1 MSPRQTKE
9 AGEMRKRT
17 WARLVPIV
25 AVLALAATACGESG
39 GGGGGSAGGTITGL
53 EILVGTAP
61 GGGFDQ
67 TARTAAQVME
77 DAKLARN
84 VQVSNVPGA
93 GNTVAL
99 ARLVNQKGDGK
110 VMQQMGLSVVG
121 NVYTN
126 KSKATLNDV
135 TPIARLTQEPE
146 IVVVGKDSPYN
157 SLQDLTAAWKADPG
171 KVTVGGGGSPGSQDY
186 LTPMLM
192 AQQLGMDPKTVNYVA
207 YDGGGELLTAILG
220 GQVAFGVTGIG
231 ETLQQIQAGKVR
243 ALGVSSAE
251 RVSTVDAPTLKE
263 GGVDLEFINWR
274 GWIAPGGLDDKEKQA
289 LTDLADKMVKTQQW
303 KDVLAKN
310 GWTDAYLP
318 ADEFAT
324 FIKEEDARIRDVLNK
339 LGLAA

>member
-1 MSPRQTKE
+1 
-9 AGEMRKRT
+9 MRERT
-17 WARLVPIV
+17 WVRLVPIV
-25 AVLALAATACGESG
+25 AALALAATGCGSSG
-39 GGGGGSAGGTITGL
+39 GGGGGGGGTLTGL

-67 TARTAAQVME
+67 TARTAAKVME

-84 VQVSNVPGA
+84 VQVQNVPGA

-99 ARLVNQKGDGK
+99 ARLVNQKGNGK

-146 IVVVGKDSPYN
+146 IVVVKKDSPHN
-157 SLQDLTAAWKADPG
+157 TLQDLTAAWKADPG

-192 AQQLGMDPKTVNYVA
+192 AQQLGMDPKTVNYVP
-207 YDGGGELLTAILG
+207 YDGGGELLTAVLG
-220 GQVAFGVTGIG
+220 GQVAFGVTGVG
-231 ETLQQIQAGKVR
+231 ETLQQLEAGKLR
-243 ALGVSSAE
+243 ALGVSSSE

-303 KDVLAKN
+303 KDALAKN
-310 GWTDAYLP
+310 GWTDAYQP
-318 ADEFAT
+318 ADEFAG

>member
-1 MSPRQTKE
+1 
-9 AGEMRKRT
+9 MRKRT

-25 AVLALAATACGESG
+25 AALALAATGCGSSG
-39 GGGGGSAGGTITGL
+39 GGGGGGGGGTITGL

-146 IVVVGKDSPYN
+146 IVVVKKDSPYQT
-157 SLQDLTAAWKADPG
+157 LQDLTAAWKADPG

-192 AQQLGMDPKTVNYVA
+192 AQKLGMEPKQVNYVA
-207 YDGGGELLTAILG
+207 YDGGGELLTAVLG
-220 GQVAFGVTGIG
+220 GQVAFGVTGVG
-231 ETLQQIQAGKVR
+231 ETLDQIEAGELK

-251 RVSTVDAPTLKE
+251 RVESVDAPTLKE

-274 GWIAPGGLDDKEKQA
+274 GWIAPGGLDEDETKA
-289 LTDLADKMVKTQQW
+289 LTDLAAKMHDTQQW
-303 KDVLAKN
+303 KDALAKN
-310 GWTDAYLP
+310 GWVDAYMG

-324 FIKEEDARIRDVLNK
+324 FIKEEDTRIRDVLSQ

>member
-1 MSPRQTKE
+1 MSR
-9 AGEMRKRT
+9 RT

-25 AVLALAATACGESG
+25 AALALATTGCGESSG
-39 GGGGGSAGGTITGL
+39 GGGGSGGGGTITGL

-146 IVVVGKDSPYN
+146 IVVVKANSPYQT
-157 SLQDLTAAWKADPG
+157 LQDLTAAWKADPG

-192 AQQLGMDPKTVNYVA
+192 AKQLGMDPTKVNYVA
-207 YDGGGELLTAILG
+207 YDGGGELLTALLG
-220 GQVAFGVTGIG
+220 GQVAFGVTGVG
-231 ETLQQIQAGKVR
+231 ETLQQLEAGKLR

-251 RVSTVDAPTLKE
+251 RVSSVDAPTLKE

-274 GWIAPGGLDDKEKQA
+274 GWIAPGGLDEKEKTA
-289 LTDLADKMVKTQQW
+289 LTDLASKMHDTQQW
-303 KDVLAKN
+303 KDALAKN
-310 GWTDAYLP
+310 GWTDAYMA

-324 FIKEEDARIRDVLNK
+324 FIKEEDARIRDVLSQ

>member
-1 MSPRQTKE
+1 
-9 AGEMRKRT
+9 MRKRT

-25 AVLALAATACGESG
+25 AVLALASTGCGESSG
-39 GGGGGSAGGTITGL
+39 GGGGGGGTITGL

-67 TARTAAQVME
+67 TARAAAQVME

-146 IVVVGKDSPYN
+146 IVVVENGSPYKT
-157 SLQDLTAAWKADPG
+157 LQDLTAAWKADPG

-207 YDGGGELLTAILG
+207 YEGGGELLTAILG
-220 GQVAFGVTGIG
+220 RQVAFGVTGVG
-231 ETLQQIQAGKVR
+231 ETLEQIKAGKIR

-274 GWIAPGGLDDKEKQA
+274 GWIAPGGLDDNEKKA
-289 LTDLADKMVKTQQW
+289 LTDLADKMHSTQQW

-310 GWTDAYLP
+310 GWTDAYMP

-324 FIKEEDARIRDVLNK
+324 FIKEEDARIRDVLSK

>member
-1 MSPRQTKE
+1 
-9 AGEMRKRT
+9 MRKRT

-25 AVLALAATACGESG
+25 AALALAATGCGSSG
-39 GGGGGSAGGTITGL
+39 GGGGGGGGGTITGL

-146 IVVVGKDSPYN
+146 IVVVKANSPYKT
-157 SLQDLTAAWKADPG
+157 LQDLTAAWKADPG

-192 AQQLGMDPKTVNYVA
+192 AQQLGMDPKQVNYVA
-207 YDGGGELLTAILG
+207 YDGGGELLTAVLG
-220 GQVAFGVTGIG
+220 GQVAFGVTGVG
-231 ETLQQIQAGKVR
+231 ETLDQIEAGKLK
-243 ALGVSSAE
+243 ALGVSSTE
-251 RVSTVDAPTLKE
+251 RVSSVDAPTLKE

-274 GWIAPGGLDDKEKQA
+274 GWIAPGGLDEKEKTA
-289 LTDLADKMVKTQQW
+289 LTDLAAKMHDTQQW
-303 KDVLAKN
+303 KDALAKN
-310 GWTDAYLP
+310 GWTDAYMG

-324 FIKEEDARIRDVLNK
+324 FIKQEDARIRAVLNQ

>member
-1 MSPRQTKE
+1 
-9 AGEMRKRT
+9 MRKRT

-25 AVLALAATACGESG
+25 AALALAATGCGSSG
-39 GGGGGSAGGTITGL
+39 GGGGGGGGGTITGL

-121 NVYTN
+121 NIYTN

-146 IVVVGKDSPYN
+146 IVVVGSNSPYKT
-157 SLQDLTAAWKADPG
+157 LKDLTAAWKADPG

-192 AQQLGMDPKTVNYVA
+192 AQQLGMDPKQVNYVA

-220 GQVAFGVTGIG
+220 GEVAFGVTGVG
-231 ETLQQIQAGKVR
+231 ETLDQIEAGKIK

-251 RVSTVDAPTLKE
+251 RVESVDAPTLKE

-274 GWIAPGGLDDKEKQA
+274 GWIAPGGLSEDDKKA
-289 LTDLADKMVKTQQW
+289 LTDLADKMVATQEW
-303 KDVLAKN
+303 KDALTKN
-310 GWTDAYLP
+310 GWTDAYMG

-324 FIKEEDARIRDVLNK
+324 FIKEEDARIREVLSE

>member
-1 MSPRQTKE
+1 
-9 AGEMRKRT
+9 MRKRT

-25 AVLALAATACGESG
+25 AVLALASTGCGESSG
-39 GGGGGSAGGTITGL
+39 GGGGGGGTITGL

-67 TARTAAQVME
+67 TARAAAQVME

-146 IVVVGKDSPYN
+146 IVVVKKDSPYQT
-157 SLQDLTAAWKADPG
+157 LQDLTAAWKADPG
-171 KVTVGGGGSPGSQDY
+171 KVPVGGGGSPGSQDY

-192 AQQLGMDPKTVNYVA
+192 AQQLGMDPKQVNYVA
-207 YDGGGELLTAILG
+207 YDGGGELLTAVLG
-220 GQVAFGVTGIG
+220 GQVAFGVTGVG
-231 ETLQQIQAGKVR
+231 ETLDQIEAGKLR
-243 ALGVSSAE
+243 ALGVSSSE
-251 RVSTVDAPTLKE
+251 RVSSVDAPTLKE

-274 GWIAPGGLDDKEKQA
+274 GWIAPGGLDDKEKTA
-289 LTDLADKMVKTQQW
+289 LTDLASKMHDTQQW
-303 KDVLAKN
+303 KDALAKN
-310 GWTDAYLP
+310 GWTDAYMG

-324 FIKEEDARIRDVLNK
+324 FIKEEDARIREVLNQ

>member
-1 MSPRQTKE
+1 
-9 AGEMRKRT
+9 MRKRT
-17 WARLVPIV
+17 WARLVPI
-25 AVLALAATACGESG
+25 AAALALAATACGESG
-39 GGGGGSAGGTITGL
+39 GGGGGGGSGGTITGL

-61 GGGFDQ
+61 GGGFDL

-84 VQVSNVPGA
+84 VRVSNVPGA

-99 ARLVNQKGDGK
+99 AQLVNQEGNGK

-146 IVVVGKDSPYN
+146 IVVVKSDSPYQT
-157 SLQDLTAAWKADPG
+157 LQDLTAAWKADPG

-192 AQQLGMDPKTVNYVA
+192 AEQLGMDPKQVNYVA
-207 YDGGGELLTAILG
+207 YDGGGELITAILG
-220 GQVAFGVTGIG
+220 GQVAFGVTGVG
-231 ETLQQIQAGKVR
+231 ETLDQIEAGKIK

-251 RVSTVDAPTLKE
+251 RVESVDAPTLKE

-274 GWIAPGGLDDKEKQA
+274 GWIAPGGLSEDDKQA
-289 LTDLADKMVKTQQW
+289 LTDLAGKMVATQEW
-303 KDVLAKN
+303 KDALAKN
-310 GWTDAYLP
+310 GWTDAYMG

-324 FIKEEDARIRDVLNK
+324 FIKEEDARIRDVLSE

>member
-1 MSPRQTKE
+1 
-9 AGEMRKRT
+9 
-17 WARLVPIV
+17 
-25 AVLALAATACGESG
+25 
-39 GGGGGSAGGTITGL
+39 
-53 EILVGTAP
+53 
-61 GGGFDQ
+61 
-67 TARTAAQVME
+67 
-77 DAKLARN
+77 
-84 VQVSNVPGA
+84 
-93 GNTVAL
+93 
-99 ARLVNQKGDGK
+99 
-110 VMQQMGLSVVG
+110 
-121 NVYTN
+121 
-126 KSKATLNDV
+126 
-135 TPIARLTQEPE
+135 
-146 IVVVGKDSPYN
+146 
-157 SLQDLTAAWKADPG
+157 
-171 KVTVGGGGSPGSQDY
+171 VTVGGGGSPGSQDY

-220 GQVAFGVTGIG
+220 GQVAFGVTGVG

>member
-1 MSPRQTKE
+1 
-9 AGEMRKRT
+9 MRKRT
-17 WARLVPIV
+17 WARLGPIV
-25 AVLALAATACGESG
+25 AALALAAAGCGESG
-39 GGGGGSAGGTITGL
+39 GGGGGGSGGGGGGTITGL
-53 EILVGTAP
+53 EVLVGTAP
-61 GGGFDQ
+61 GGGFDL
-67 TARTAAQVME
+67 TARTAAKVME

-84 VQVSNVPGA
+84 VRVSNVPGA

-99 ARLVNQKGDGK
+99 AQLVNQKGNGK

-146 IVVVGKDSPYN
+146 IVVVTADSPYQT
-157 SLQDLTAAWKADPG
+157 LQDLTAAWKADPG

-192 AQQLGMDPKTVNYVA
+192 AQQLGMDPKQVNYVA
-207 YDGGGELLTAILG
+207 YDGGGELLTSLLG
-220 GQVAFGVTGIG
+220 GEVAFGVTGIG
-231 ETLQQIQAGKVR
+231 ETLDQIEAGKVR

-251 RVSTVDAPTLKE
+251 RVSSVDAPTLKE

-274 GWIAPGGLDDKEKQA
+274 GWIAPGGLDEDEKKA

-303 KDVLAKN
+303 KDALTTN
-310 GWTDAYLP
+310 GWTDAYMP
-318 ADEFAT
+318 ADEFTT
-324 FIKEEDARIRDVLNK
+324 FLKEEDTRIRGVLSQ

>member
-1 MSPRQTKE
+1 
-9 AGEMRKRT
+9 
-17 WARLVPIV
+17 
-25 AVLALAATACGESG
+25 
-39 GGGGGSAGGTITGL
+39 
-53 EILVGTAP
+53 
-61 GGGFDQ
+61 
-67 TARTAAQVME
+67 ME

-146 IVVVGKDSPYN
+146 IVVVKKDSPYQT
-157 SLQDLTAAWKADPG
+157 LQDLTAAWKADPG

-192 AQQLGMDPKTVNYVA
+192 AQQLGMDPKQVNYVP

-220 GQVAFGVTGIG
+220 GQVAFGVTGVG
-231 ETLQQIQAGKVR
+231 ETLQQLEAGKLR

-251 RVSTVDAPTLKE
+251 RVSSVDAPTLKE
-263 GGVDLEFINWR
+263 GGIDLEFINWR
-274 GWIAPGGLDDKEKQA
+274 GWIAPGGLDEDEKTA
-289 LTDLADKMVKTQQW
+289 LTGLADKMHQTQQW

-310 GWTDAYLP
+310 GWTDAYMP
-318 ADEFAT
+318 ADEFAS
-324 FIKEEDARIRDVLNK
+324 FIKAEDQRIRDVLAK
-339 LGLAA
+339 LGLAT